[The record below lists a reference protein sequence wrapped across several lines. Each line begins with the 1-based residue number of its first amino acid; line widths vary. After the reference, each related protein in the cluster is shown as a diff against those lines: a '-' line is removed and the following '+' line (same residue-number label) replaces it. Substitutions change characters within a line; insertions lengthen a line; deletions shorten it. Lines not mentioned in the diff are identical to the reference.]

1 MQVKRCEN
9 STNFGHKYTIHKL
22 VSGHEIK
29 KFHKLSNKASAIEKY
44 VQRPDFDEVGF
55 GNNHFYFQPTLF
67 QPRESFLDFSGLNN
81 ALAKFNIHIS
91 EVEPKEPL
99 NSFSAEHV
107 GRALHFLQDITQPQH
122 TQRGNFMQKLLDRR
136 LHRAFE
142 NFEAQNIYKYLAN
155 YNGSGADFN
164 GETFEDLFMHHVKKS
179 QEALPAL
186 RTNYRFWD
194 EIAQK
199 SVNNLVD
206 ATNEFFTL
214 LSSFIK

>member
-1 MQVKRCEN
+1 M
-9 STNFGHKYTIHKL
+9 
-22 VSGHEIK
+22 
-29 KFHKLSNKASAIEKY
+29 
-44 VQRPDFDEVGF
+44 
-55 GNNHFYFQPTLF
+55 
-67 QPRESFLDFSGLNN
+67 
-81 ALAKFNIHIS
+81 
-91 EVEPKEPL
+91 
-99 NSFSAEHV
+99 
-107 GRALHFLQDITQPQH
+107 
-122 TQRGNFMQKLLDRR
+122 
-136 LHRAFE
+136 
-142 NFEAQNIYKYLAN
+142 
-155 YNGSGADFN
+155 GSGADFN